1 MKPTDIQSLAEN
13 AAEAERFLKELANSK
28 RLMILCTLLDSEL
41 SVAELNKKIPLS
53 QSALSQHLARLRE
66 GGFVA
71 TRKEAQVVYYR
82 LQDERVEK
90 ILPVL
95 YALFCAPN

>member
-41 SVAELNKKIPLS
+41 SVAELNKQIPLS